1 MGAAAEV
8 RITKQLQLTPSDL
21 SELIVRLGGV
31 KFWIV
36 SVVPLYVGWVLAQP
50 AAARH
55 LFIDDLR
62 VVLGIIVVG
71 PLLGTFTLLLNVYY
85 DMETTDRVNPRK
97 KYVQV
102 VEELIG
108 EGLMERD
115 TLLLAAFG
123 FAAMGL
129 VIAAYVSGTL
139 VRYGPADAGGPVTA
153 IVGTQGLLLLTILM
167 ILLSFAYSLPRI
179 HWKGVAGMDL
189 VTNMVG
195 FGVFCPLCGWSL
207 LRPIEAAPWWYVGT
221 IAFFLGALYAPTT
234 ASDYAADRAF
244 GIRTLAVRL
253 GVGRTLLV
261 GFVLQFL
268 SVASLILGWSLRWFP
283 FDGPAYAAIGELWPF
298 LALQVLFY
306 AVFIRRATVGRIWAL
321 LLFLSIL
328 QGLGVL
334 LMLWRFVGGHA
345 WAPTQILP
353 FARAADWS
361 FHFLRATHHGIGGV
375 ERLI

>member
-1 MGAAAEV
+1 VGVAADV
-8 RITKQLQLTPSDL
+8 RVTTQLRVSPSDL
-21 SELIVRLGGV
+21 SELIVSLGGV

-50 AAARH
+50 VATRH

-71 PLLGTFTLLLNVYY
+71 PLLGTFTLLLNVYF

-139 VRYGPADAGGPVTA
+139 VRFAPGDIGGPLTA
-153 IVGTQGLLLLTILM
+153 TVGTQGFFLLTILM
-167 ILLSFAYSLPRI
+167 IALSLAYSTPRV

-189 VTNMVG
+189 LTNMVG
-195 FGVFCPLCGWSL
+195 FGVLCPLCGWSL

-221 IAFFLGALYAPTT
+221 IALFLGALYAPTT
-234 ASDYAADRAF
+234 ASDYDADRAF
-244 GIRTLAVRL
+244 GIRTMAVRL

-268 SVASLILGWSLRWFP
+268 SVASLIIGWSLRWFP
-283 FDGPAYAAIGELWPF
+283 FDGPAYVAIGELWPF

-306 AVFIRRATVGRIWAL
+306 AAFIRRATVGRIWAL

-334 LMLWRFVGGHA
+334 LMLWRFVGGRT
-345 WAPTQILP
+345 WAPP
-353 FARAADWS
+353 
-361 FHFLRATHHGIGGV
+361 
-375 ERLI
+375 